1 MPGHLQVEQD
11 QVMMILAM
19 GRVYEEAR
27 DVPREGLLAAAHA
40 GAAARGRRCPR
51 DRHNSWQDR
60 QEPQVEVDLGCETGG
75 RRNVRSEFLADLRVG
90 QRREDA
96 RAPQHIAREG
106 WEDAFEHRCGQRKL
120 ATHDQ
125 DEQFG

>member
-1 MPGHLQVEQD
+1 MRCSEKG
-11 QVMMILAM
+11 MTG
-19 GRVYEEAR
+19 GR
-27 DVPREGLLAAAHA
+27 
-40 GAAARGRRCPR
+40 ARGSSSASQTMAPG
-51 DRHNSWQDR
+51 SAQLLQDR
-60 QEPQVEVDLGCETGG
+60 QEPRVEVDLGCETGG

-106 WEDAFEHRCGQRKL
+106 RQDASEHRCGQRKL

-125 DEQFG
+125 DEQLG